1 MRKQKTTLPCACCG
15 RVVSLTFHHL
25 IPRKVHR
32 RKGFRKK
39 YSKEELNIGVHI
51 CRKCHRGVHA
61 TYDEITLATRFDT
74 LEKLLGDDA
83 LANHFQWV
91 AKQRE
96 SL

>member
-1 MRKQKTTLPCACCG
+1 MRKQKAILPCACCG

-39 YSKEELNIGVHI
+39 YSKEELNVGVHI